1 MTCGLVQL
9 DIWPPICLYSVS
21 AHGANPTDW
30 RNRMA
35 TKETRKSSKGLKKSK
50 KLGSIK
56 TLTII
61 GISSGGGGGSGAG
74 KP

>member
-1 MTCGLVQL
+1 
-9 DIWPPICLYSVS
+9 
-21 AHGANPTDW
+21 
-30 RNRMA
+30 MA